1 MLSGKNTL
9 STAVALA
16 MLLGV
21 PSFASAA
28 EDNTSSSQTVQ
39 RSEYKFPQVNTPKG
53 LAKYSLAIYGFDN
66 NSMFTCRKSPVVTL
80 SKKNIIEDIEI
91 NPAGINLMVLSHDAK
106 KPQVTLYDLNQ
117 IDTELFKFNN
127 KKIGAPTAILYT
139 PDARATIV
147 ATATGIHVFEGKK
160 FQEIASIPLPFK
172 VTGMLMS
179 NNGYYLAVT
188 DGSKV
193 AVYNFEEKK
202 LRKDWDFGVS
212 VNDMVFNDDNTEF
225 AVVTD
230 DGVLNIYDTR
240 NFLIKKTIDELG
252 NALSC
257 AYNFDGK
264 YIAVATSPN
273 IITIINLLDDT
284 DRDFVDVPD
293 GEMSEILFI
302 PDSRKNTLLSYNSA
316 KAINAKRM
324 SKLEPY
330 YAKLISDEVNLRMEE
345 WMKMMPGETMEE
357 YRARVTDESRARQ
370 RKLFEEEISTNLA
383 GDPLS
388 MAEVSLGKY
397 DRSNSI
403 LAVGFTNMPTI
414 YIPVPEEKVTTFTSA
429 DALEFKDVKYG
440 VMENDNFEI
449 IYAKIFN
456 RNDGETYIYDNLDR
470 KPLAFM
476 DGDDNV
482 VSIEIIQQQQM
493 EEMRLQEIKQKVI
506 EEAKMQNVI
515 SDHTNITVDSRVVSD
530 FDANGE
536 KILNYVVKFSYE
548 VEPDFSVHEDFA
560 PGKYHVEESGAAKS
574 MLSIVKQAFENDLSQ
589 YVKDGK
595 KLNVK
600 IYGTADG
607 SPIVRGIPYDG
618 AYGDFD
624 NEPVYQNGQLSGISV
639 NTKDGIKQNEQ
650 LAFIRATGVK
660 DYLEKN
666 VDNLKNMKSDYNYYI
681 TVSEGKG
688 GEFRRITT
696 EFTFIDAF

>member
-1 MLSGKNTL
+1 M
-9 STAVALA
+9 
-16 MLLGV
+16 
-21 PSFASAA
+21 
-28 EDNTSSSQTVQ
+28 
-39 RSEYKFPQVNTPKG
+39 
-53 LAKYSLAIYGFDN
+53 
-66 NSMFTCRKSPVVTL
+66 
-80 SKKNIIEDIEI
+80 I
-91 NPAGINLMVLSHDAK
+91 NPAGINFMVLSKDNK
-106 KPQVTLYDLNQ
+106 KPQAAIFDLTTVDNE
-117 IDTELFKFNN
+117 IFKFKN
-127 KKIGAPTAILYT
+127 KKIGNPTAVLYT
-139 PDARATIV
+139 PDARNMIIATE
-147 ATATGIHVFEGKK
+147 TGIHIFEGKK
-160 FQEIASIPLPFK
+160 FQEVGSIPVPFT

-179 NNGYYLAVT
+179 SNGYYLAVT

-193 AVYNFEEKK
+193 AVYNYEEKK
-202 LRKDWDFGVS
+202 LRKEWDFGVG
-212 VNDMVFNDDNTEF
+212 VNDLVFNDDNTEF
-225 AVVTD
+225 AVVTN

-264 YIAVATSPN
+264 YIAIATSPN

-284 DRDFVDVPD
+284 DRDFIDVPD
-293 GEMSEILFI
+293 GEMSDIMFI

-316 KAINAKRM
+316 NAINAKRM

-357 YRARVTDESRARQ
+357 YRARVTDESRAKQ

-414 YIPVPEEKVTTFTSA
+414 YIPVPEEKVTTFTSP

-440 VMENDNFEI
+440 VMDNDNFEI
-449 IYAKIFN
+449 IYAKIYN

-470 KPLAFM
+470 KPLSFI

-536 KILNYVVKFSYE
+536 KILNYVVKFSYQ

-589 YVKDGK
+589 YMKDGK

-600 IYGTADG
+600 ISGTADA
-607 SPIVRGIPYDG
+607 SPIVRGIAYDG
-618 AYGDFD
+618 AYGDFE
-624 NEPVYQNGQLSGISV
+624 NEPVYQNGQLTGISV

-650 LAFIRATGVK
+650 LAFIRAVGVK

-666 VDNLKNMKSDYNYYI
+666 VENLKNMKSDYNYYI

>member
-1 MLSGKNTL
+1 M
-9 STAVALA
+9 
-16 MLLGV
+16 
-21 PSFASAA
+21 
-28 EDNTSSSQTVQ
+28 
-39 RSEYKFPQVNTPKG
+39 
-53 LAKYSLAIYGFDN
+53 
-66 NSMFTCRKSPVVTL
+66 
-80 SKKNIIEDIEI
+80 I
-91 NPAGINLMVLSHDAK
+91 NPAGINFMVLSKDNK
-106 KPQVTLYDLNQ
+106 KPQAAIFDLTTVDNE
-117 IDTELFKFNN
+117 IFKFKN
-127 KKIGAPTAILYT
+127 KKIGNPTAVLYT
-139 PDARATIV
+139 PDARNMIIASE
-147 ATATGIHVFEGKK
+147 TGIHIFEGKR
-160 FQEIASIPLPFK
+160 FQEVGSIPAPFT

-179 NNGYYLAVT
+179 SNGYYLAVT

-193 AVYNFEEKK
+193 AVYNYEEKK
-202 LRKDWDFGVS
+202 LRKEWDFGVG

-225 AVVTD
+225 AVVTN

-264 YIAVATSPN
+264 YIAIATSPN

-284 DRDFVDVPD
+284 DRDFIDVPD
-293 GEMSEILFI
+293 GEMSDIMFI

-316 KAINAKRM
+316 NAINAKRM

-357 YRARVTDESRARQ
+357 YRARVTDESRAKQ

-414 YIPVPEEKVTTFTSA
+414 YIPVPEEKVTTFTSP

-440 VMENDNFEI
+440 VMDNDNFEI
-449 IYAKIFN
+449 IYAKIYN

-470 KPLAFM
+470 KPLSFI

-536 KILNYVVKFSYE
+536 KILNYVVKFSYQ

-589 YVKDGK
+589 YMKDGK

-600 IYGTADG
+600 ISGTADA
-607 SPIVRGIPYDG
+607 SPIVRGIAYDG
-618 AYGDFD
+618 AYGDFE
-624 NEPVYQNGQLSGISV
+624 NEPVYQNGQLTGISV

-650 LAFIRATGVK
+650 LAFIRAVGVK

-666 VDNLKNMKSDYNYYI
+666 VENLKNMKSDYNYYI

>member
-1 MLSGKNTL
+1 M
-9 STAVALA
+9 
-16 MLLGV
+16 
-21 PSFASAA
+21 
-28 EDNTSSSQTVQ
+28 
-39 RSEYKFPQVNTPKG
+39 
-53 LAKYSLAIYGFDN
+53 
-66 NSMFTCRKSPVVTL
+66 
-80 SKKNIIEDIEI
+80 I
-91 NPAGINLMVLSHDAK
+91 NPAGINFMVLSKDNK
-106 KPQVTLYDLNQ
+106 KPQAAIFDLTTVDNE
-117 IDTELFKFNN
+117 IFKFKN
-127 KKIGAPTAILYT
+127 KKIGNPTAVLYT
-139 PDARATIV
+139 PDARNMIIASE
-147 ATATGIHVFEGKK
+147 TGIHIFEGKR
-160 FQEIASIPLPFK
+160 FQEVGSIPAPFT

-179 NNGYYLAVT
+179 SNGYYLAVT

-193 AVYNFEEKK
+193 AVYNYEEKK
-202 LRKDWDFGVS
+202 LRKEWDFGVG

-225 AVVTD
+225 AVVTN

-264 YIAVATSPN
+264 YIAIATSPN

-284 DRDFVDVPD
+284 DRDFIDVPD
-293 GEMSEILFI
+293 GEMSDIMFI

-316 KAINAKRM
+316 NAINAKRM

-345 WMKMMPGETMEE
+345 WLKMMPGETMEE
-357 YRARVTDESRARQ
+357 YRARVTDESRAKQ

-414 YIPVPEEKVTTFTSA
+414 YIPVPEEKVTTFTSP

-440 VMENDNFEI
+440 VMDNDNFEI
-449 IYAKIFN
+449 IYAKIYN

-470 KPLAFM
+470 KPLSFI

-536 KILNYVVKFSYE
+536 KILNYVVKFSYQ

-589 YVKDGK
+589 YMKDGK

-600 IYGTADG
+600 ISGTADA
-607 SPIVRGIPYDG
+607 SPIVRGIAYDG
-618 AYGDFD
+618 AYGDFE
-624 NEPVYQNGQLSGISV
+624 NEPVYQNGQLTGISV

-650 LAFIRATGVK
+650 LAFIRAVGVK

-666 VDNLKNMKSDYNYYI
+666 VENLKNMKSDYNYYI

>member
-1 MLSGKNTL
+1 MSLLLGAPITASADDAPTQQKNT
-9 STAVALA
+9 
-16 MLLGV
+16 
-21 PSFASAA
+21 P
-28 EDNTSSSQTVQ
+28 
-39 RSEYKFPQVNTPKG
+39 RSEYKFPQVHTPKG

-66 NSMFTCRKSPVVTL
+66 NSLFTCRKSNIITL
-80 SKKNIIEDIEI
+80 SKKNIIDDIVI
-91 NPAGINLMVLSHDAK
+91 NPAGINFMVLSRDNK
-106 KPQVTLYDLNQ
+106 KPQAAIFDLTTVDNE
-117 IDTELFKFNN
+117 IFKFKN
-127 KKIGAPTAILYT
+127 KKIGNPTAVLYT
-139 PDARATIV
+139 PDARNMIIASE
-147 ATATGIHVFEGKK
+147 TGIHIFEGKR
-160 FQEIASIPLPFK
+160 FQEVGSIPAPFT

-179 NNGYYLAVT
+179 SNGYYLAVT

-193 AVYNFEEKK
+193 AVYNYEEKK
-202 LRKDWDFGVS
+202 LRKEWDFGVG

-225 AVVTD
+225 AVVTN

-264 YIAVATSPN
+264 YIAIATSPN

-284 DRDFVDVPD
+284 DRDFIDVPD
-293 GEMSEILFI
+293 GEMSDIMFI

-316 KAINAKRM
+316 NAINAKRM

-357 YRARVTDESRARQ
+357 YRARVTDESRAKQ

-414 YIPVPEEKVTTFTSA
+414 YIPVPEEKVTTFTSP

-440 VMENDNFEI
+440 VMDNDNFEI
-449 IYAKIFN
+449 IYAKIYN

-470 KPLAFM
+470 KPLSFI

-536 KILNYVVKFSYE
+536 KILNYVVKFSYQ

-589 YVKDGK
+589 YMKDGK

-600 IYGTADG
+600 ISGTADA
-607 SPIVRGIPYDG
+607 SPIVRGIAYDG
-618 AYGDFD
+618 AYGDFE
-624 NEPVYQNGQLSGISV
+624 NEPVYQNGQLTGISV

-650 LAFIRATGVK
+650 LAFIRAVGVK

-666 VDNLKNMKSDYNYYI
+666 VENLKNMKSDYNYYI

>member
-1 MLSGKNTL
+1 MLSRRILTEALLMSLLLGAPITASADDAPTQQKNT
-9 STAVALA
+9 
-16 MLLGV
+16 
-21 PSFASAA
+21 P
-28 EDNTSSSQTVQ
+28 
-39 RSEYKFPQVNTPKG
+39 RSEYKFPQVHTPKG

-66 NSMFTCRKSPVVTL
+66 NSLFTCRKSNIITL
-80 SKKNIIEDIEI
+80 SKKNIIDDIVI
-91 NPAGINLMVLSHDAK
+91 NPAGINFMVLSRDNK
-106 KPQVTLYDLNQ
+106 KPQAAIFDLTTVDNE
-117 IDTELFKFNN
+117 IFKFKN
-127 KKIGAPTAILYT
+127 KKIGNPTAVLYT
-139 PDARATIV
+139 PDARNMIIASE
-147 ATATGIHVFEGKK
+147 TGIHIFEGKR
-160 FQEIASIPLPFK
+160 FQEVGSIPAPFT

-179 NNGYYLAVT
+179 SNGYYLAVT

-193 AVYNFEEKK
+193 AVYNYEEKK
-202 LRKDWDFGVS
+202 LRKEWDFGVG

-225 AVVTD
+225 AVVTN

-264 YIAVATSPN
+264 YIAIATSPN

-284 DRDFVDVPD
+284 DRDFIDVPD
-293 GEMSEILFI
+293 GEMSDIMFI

-316 KAINAKRM
+316 NAINAKRM

-357 YRARVTDESRARQ
+357 YRARVTDESRAKQ

-414 YIPVPEEKVTTFTSA
+414 YIPVPEEKVTTFTSP

-440 VMENDNFEI
+440 VMDNDNFEI
-449 IYAKIFN
+449 IYAKIYN

-470 KPLAFM
+470 KPLSFI

-536 KILNYVVKFSYE
+536 KILNYVVKFSYQ

-589 YVKDGK
+589 YMKNGK

-600 IYGTADG
+600 ISGTADA
-607 SPIVRGIPYDG
+607 SPIVRGIAYDG
-618 AYGDFD
+618 AYGDFE
-624 NEPVYQNGQLSGISV
+624 NEPVYQNGQLTGISV

-650 LAFIRATGVK
+650 LAFIRAVGVK

-666 VDNLKNMKSDYNYYI
+666 VENLKNMKSDYNYYI

>member
-1 MLSGKNTL
+1 MLSGKSTL
-9 STAVALA
+9 TKAIALSILFGA
-16 MLLGV
+16 PLL
-21 PSFASAA
+21 ASAD
-28 EDNTSSSQTVQ
+28 DNAPERRNTP
-39 RSEYKFPQVNTPKG
+39 RSEYKFPQTHTPKG

-66 NSMFTCRKSPVVTL
+66 NSMFTCRKNPIATL
-80 SKKNIIEDIEI
+80 SKKNIIDDVVIS
-91 NPAGINLMVLSHDAK
+91 PAGINFMILSKDNK
-106 KPQVTLYDLNQ
+106 KPQATIYDLNTV
-117 IDTELFKFNN
+117 DTEIFKFKN
-127 KKIGAPTAILYT
+127 KKIGNPTAVLYT
-139 PDARATIV
+139 PDARNMLIASD
-147 ATATGIHVFEGKK
+147 TGIHIIGGKK
-160 FQEIASIPLPFK
+160 YEETGTIATPFT
-172 VTGMLMS
+172 VTDMVMS
-179 NNGYYLAVT
+179 NNGYYLAIT
-188 DGSKV
+188 DGTKV

-202 LRKDWDFGVS
+202 LRKDWDFGVE
-212 VNDMVFNDDNTEF
+212 VNAMVFNDDNTEF
-225 AVVTD
+225 AVATN
-230 DGVLNIYDTR
+230 DGVVNIYDTR
-240 NFLIKKTIDELG
+240 NFLIKKTLDELG
-252 NALSC
+252 SALSC

-273 IITIINLLDDT
+273 IITIINLLDES
-284 DRDFVDVPD
+284 DRDFVEVPD

-316 KAINAKRM
+316 NSINAKRM
-324 SKLEPY
+324 TKLEPY

-357 YRARVTDESRARQ
+357 YRARVTDESRAKQ

-414 YIPVPEEKVTTFTSA
+414 YIPVPEAKVTSFTSA
-429 DALEFKDVKYG
+429 DALEFHDVKYG
-440 VMENDNFEI
+440 VMEDDNFEI

-470 KPLAFM
+470 KPLSFM
-476 DGDDNV
+476 EGDDNI

-506 EEAKMQNVI
+506 DEAKMQNVI

-536 KILNYVVKFSYE
+536 KILNYVVKFSYQ

-574 MLSIVKQAFENDLSQ
+574 MLSIVKQAFESDLAQ
-589 YVKDGK
+589 YVKEGK

-600 IYGTADG
+600 ISGTADG
-607 SPIVRGIPYDG
+607 SPIVRGIAYDG
-618 AYGDFD
+618 AYGDFE
-624 NEPVYQNGQLSGISV
+624 NEPVYQNDQLTGISV

-650 LAFIRATGVK
+650 LAFIRAVGVK

-666 VDNLKNMKSDYNYYI
+666 VENLKDMKSDYNYYI

>member
-9 STAVALA
+9 IKAIALSI
-16 MLLGV
+16 LFG
-21 PSFASAA
+21 ASMSASA
-28 EDNTSSSQTVQ
+28 EDNAPEQKNTP
-39 RSEYKFPQVNTPKG
+39 RNEYKFQQNQTPKG
-53 LAKYSLAIYGFDN
+53 LAKYSLAIYGFDS
-66 NSMFTCRKSPVVTL
+66 NSFFTCRKSPIATL
-80 SKKNIIEDIEI
+80 SKKNIIDDIVI
-91 NPAGINLMVLSHDAK
+91 SPAGINFLILSKDNK
-106 KPQVTLYDLNQ
+106 KPQAAVYDLNTV
-117 IDTELFKFNN
+117 DTEIFKFKN
-127 KKIGAPTAILYT
+127 KKIGNPTAVLYT
-139 PDARATIV
+139 PDARNMLV
-147 ATATGIHVFEGKK
+147 ATETGVHIIGGKK
-160 FQEIASIPLPFK
+160 YEEIGSISTPFT

-188 DGSKV
+188 DGTKV

-202 LRKDWDFGVS
+202 LRKDWDFGVE
-212 VNDMVFNDDNTEF
+212 VNDMIFNDDNTEF
-225 AVVTD
+225 AVVTN

-252 NALSC
+252 TALSC

-273 IITIINLLDDT
+273 IITIINLLDDS
-284 DRDFVDVPD
+284 DRDFVEVPD
-293 GEMSEILFI
+293 GEMSEIIFI
-302 PDSRKNTLLSYNSA
+302 PDSRKNTLLAYNSA

-324 SKLEPY
+324 TKLEPY

-414 YIPVPEEKVTTFTSA
+414 YIPVPETNVTAFTSA
-429 DALEFKDVKYG
+429 DALEFQDVKYG
-440 VMENDNFEI
+440 VMEDDNFEI

-470 KPLAFM
+470 KPLSFM

-506 EEAKMQNVI
+506 DEAKMQNVI

-536 KILNYVVKFSYE
+536 KILNYVVKFSYQ

-574 MLSIVKQAFENDLSQ
+574 MLSIVKQAFESDLSQ

-600 IYGTADG
+600 ISGTADG
-607 SPIVRGIPYDG
+607 SPIVRGIAYDG
-618 AYGDFD
+618 AYGDFE
-624 NEPVYQNGQLSGISV
+624 NEPVYQNDQLTGISV

-650 LAFIRATGVK
+650 LAFIRAVGVK

>member
-1 MLSGKNTL
+1 MLSGKKTL
-9 STAVALA
+9 TKAIALSL
-16 MLLGV
+16 LLGA
-21 PSFASAA
+21 PMFAYADDKASEQKVAP
-28 EDNTSSSQTVQ
+28 

-53 LAKYSLAIYGFDN
+53 LAKYSLAIYGFDD
-66 NSMFTCRKSPVVTL
+66 NSMFTCRKSPIVSL
-80 SKKNIIEDIEI
+80 HKKNIIDDVVI
-91 NPAGINLMVLSHDAK
+91 NPAGINFIVLSK
-106 KPQVTLYDLNQ
+106 KNLKPQAVIYDLNNT
-117 IDTELFKFNN
+117 DTEIFQFKN
-127 KKIGAPTAILYT
+127 KKIGNPTAILYT
-139 PDARATIV
+139 PDARSLIIATE
-147 ATATGIHVFEGKK
+147 TGVHIFEGKK
-160 FQEIASIPLPFK
+160 FQEIASFPTPFTVK
-172 VTGMLMS
+172 EMLMS

-188 DGSKV
+188 DGTKV

-212 VNDMVFNDDNTEF
+212 VNGMAFNDDNTEF

-273 IITIINLLDDT
+273 IITIINLLDET
-284 DRDFVDVPD
+284 DRDFVEVPD

-302 PDSRKNTLLSYNSA
+302 PDSRKNTLLSYNSS

-345 WMKMMPGETMEE
+345 WLKMMPGETMEE
-357 YRARVTDESRARQ
+357 YRARVTDESRAKQ

-440 VMENDNFEI
+440 VMEDDNFEI
-449 IYAKIFN
+449 IYAKIYN

-470 KPLAFM
+470 KPLSFI

-506 EEAKMQNVI
+506 DEAKMQNVI

-548 VEPDFSVHEDFA
+548 VEPDFSVQEDFA
-560 PGKYHVEESGAAKS
+560 PGKYHVDESGAAKS
-574 MLSIVKQAFENDLSQ
+574 MLAIVKQAFENDLAQ
-589 YVKDGK
+589 YMKDGK

-600 IYGTADG
+600 ISGTADG
-607 SPIVRGIPYDG
+607 SPIVRGIAYDG
-618 AYGDFD
+618 AYGDFE

-639 NTKDGIKQNEQ
+639 NTKNGIKQNEQ
-650 LAFIRATGVK
+650 LAFIRAVGVK

-666 VDNLKNMKSDYNYYI
+666 VENLKNMKSDYNYYI

>member
-1 MLSGKNTL
+1 MLSRRILTEALLMSLLLGAPITASADDAPTQQKNT
-9 STAVALA
+9 
-16 MLLGV
+16 
-21 PSFASAA
+21 P
-28 EDNTSSSQTVQ
+28 
-39 RSEYKFPQVNTPKG
+39 RSEYKFPQVHTPKG

-66 NSMFTCRKSPVVTL
+66 NSLFTCRKSNIITL
-80 SKKNIIEDIEI
+80 SKKNIIDDIVI
-91 NPAGINLMVLSHDAK
+91 NPAGINFMVLSKDNK
-106 KPQVTLYDLNQ
+106 KPQAAIFDLTTVDNE
-117 IDTELFKFNN
+117 IFKLKN
-127 KKIGAPTAILYT
+127 KKIGNPTAVLYT
-139 PDARATIV
+139 PDARNMIIASE
-147 ATATGIHVFEGKK
+147 TGIHIFEGKR
-160 FQEIASIPLPFK
+160 FQEVGSIPAPFT

-179 NNGYYLAVT
+179 SNGYYLAVT

-193 AVYNFEEKK
+193 AVYNYEEKK
-202 LRKDWDFGVS
+202 LRKEWDFGVG

-225 AVVTD
+225 AVVTN

-264 YIAVATSPN
+264 YIAIATSPN

-284 DRDFVDVPD
+284 DRDFIDVPD
-293 GEMSEILFI
+293 GEMSDIMFI

-316 KAINAKRM
+316 NAINAKRM

-357 YRARVTDESRARQ
+357 YRARVTDESRAKQ

-414 YIPVPEEKVTTFTSA
+414 YIPVPEEKVTTFTSP

-440 VMENDNFEI
+440 VMDNDNFEI
-449 IYAKIFN
+449 IYAKIYN

-470 KPLAFM
+470 KPLSFI

-536 KILNYVVKFSYE
+536 KILNYVVKFSYQ

-589 YVKDGK
+589 YMKDGK

-600 IYGTADG
+600 ISGTADA
-607 SPIVRGIPYDG
+607 SPIVRGIAYDG
-618 AYGDFD
+618 AYGDFE
-624 NEPVYQNGQLSGISV
+624 NEPVYQNGQLTGISV

-650 LAFIRATGVK
+650 LAFIRAVGVK

-666 VDNLKNMKSDYNYYI
+666 VENLKNMKSDYNYYI

>member
-1 MLSGKNTL
+1 MLSGKKTL
-9 STAVALA
+9 TKAIALSL
-16 MLLGV
+16 LLGA
-21 PSFASAA
+21 PMFAYAD
-28 EDNTSSSQTVQ
+28 DNASEQKVAP

-53 LAKYSLAIYGFDN
+53 LAKYSLAIYGFDD
-66 NSMFTCRKSPVVTL
+66 NSMFTCRRSPIVSL
-80 SKKNIIEDIEI
+80 HKKNIIDDVVI
-91 NPAGINLMVLSHDAK
+91 NPAGINFIVLSK
-106 KPQVTLYDLNQ
+106 KNLKPQATIYDLNNT
-117 IDTELFKFNN
+117 DTEIFQFKN
-127 KKIGAPTAILYT
+127 KKIGDPTAILYT
-139 PDARATIV
+139 PDARSLIIATE
-147 ATATGIHVFEGKK
+147 TGVHIFEGKK
-160 FQEIASIPLPFK
+160 FQEIASFPTPFTVK
-172 VTGMLMS
+172 EMLMS

-188 DGSKV
+188 DGTKV

-212 VNDMVFNDDNTEF
+212 VNGMAFNDDNTEF

-273 IITIINLLDDT
+273 IITIINLLDET
-284 DRDFVDVPD
+284 DRDFVEVPD
-293 GEMSEILFI
+293 GEMSKILFI
-302 PDSRKNTLLSYNSA
+302 PDSRKNTLLSYNSS

-345 WMKMMPGETMEE
+345 WLKMMPGETMEE
-357 YRARVTDESRARQ
+357 YRARVTDESRAKQ

-440 VMENDNFEI
+440 VMEDDNFEI
-449 IYAKIFN
+449 IYAKIYN

-470 KPLAFM
+470 KPLSFI

-506 EEAKMQNVI
+506 DEAKMQNVI

-548 VEPDFSVHEDFA
+548 VEPDFSVQEDFA
-560 PGKYHVEESGAAKS
+560 PGKYHVDESGAAKS
-574 MLSIVKQAFENDLSQ
+574 MLAIVKQAFENDLAQ
-589 YVKDGK
+589 YMKDGK

-600 IYGTADG
+600 ISGTADG
-607 SPIVRGIPYDG
+607 SPIVRGIAYDG
-618 AYGDFD
+618 AYGDFE

-639 NTKDGIKQNEQ
+639 NTKNGIKQNEQ
-650 LAFIRATGVK
+650 LAFIRAVGVK

-666 VDNLKNMKSDYNYYI
+666 VENLKNMKSDYNYYI

>member
-1 MLSGKNTL
+1 
-9 STAVALA
+9 
-16 MLLGV
+16 
-21 PSFASAA
+21 
-28 EDNTSSSQTVQ
+28 
-39 RSEYKFPQVNTPKG
+39 
-53 LAKYSLAIYGFDN
+53 
-66 NSMFTCRKSPVVTL
+66 
-80 SKKNIIEDIEI
+80 
-91 NPAGINLMVLSHDAK
+91 
-106 KPQVTLYDLNQ
+106 
-117 IDTELFKFNN
+117 
-127 KKIGAPTAILYT
+127 
-139 PDARATIV
+139 
-147 ATATGIHVFEGKK
+147 
-160 FQEIASIPLPFK
+160 
-172 VTGMLMS
+172 MS
-179 NNGYYLAVT
+179 NNRYYLAVT

-273 IITIINLLDDT
+273 IITIINLLDDS

-429 DALEFKDVKYG
+429 DALEFKDVRYG

-530 FDANGE
+530 FNANGE

>member
-1 MLSGKNTL
+1 
-9 STAVALA
+9 
-16 MLLGV
+16 
-21 PSFASAA
+21 
-28 EDNTSSSQTVQ
+28 
-39 RSEYKFPQVNTPKG
+39 
-53 LAKYSLAIYGFDN
+53 
-66 NSMFTCRKSPVVTL
+66 
-80 SKKNIIEDIEI
+80 
-91 NPAGINLMVLSHDAK
+91 
-106 KPQVTLYDLNQ
+106 
-117 IDTELFKFNN
+117 
-127 KKIGAPTAILYT
+127 
-139 PDARATIV
+139 
-147 ATATGIHVFEGKK
+147 
-160 FQEIASIPLPFK
+160 
-172 VTGMLMS
+172 
-179 NNGYYLAVT
+179 
-188 DGSKV
+188 
-193 AVYNFEEKK
+193 
-202 LRKDWDFGVS
+202 
-212 VNDMVFNDDNTEF
+212 
-225 AVVTD
+225 
-230 DGVLNIYDTR
+230 
-240 NFLIKKTIDELG
+240 
-252 NALSC
+252 
-257 AYNFDGK
+257 
-264 YIAVATSPN
+264 
-273 IITIINLLDDT
+273 
-284 DRDFVDVPD
+284 
-293 GEMSEILFI
+293 
-302 PDSRKNTLLSYNSA
+302 
-316 KAINAKRM
+316 M

-357 YRARVTDESRARQ
+357 YRARVTDESRAKQ

-429 DALEFKDVKYG
+429 DALEFQDVRYG

-470 KPLAFM
+470 KPLSFM

-493 EEMRLQEIKQKVI
+493 EEMRLQELKQKVVD
-506 EEAKMQNVI
+506 EAKMQNVI

-536 KILNYVVKFSYE
+536 KILNYVVKFSYQ

-600 IYGTADG
+600 ISGTADG
-607 SPIVRGIPYDG
+607 SPIVRGIAYDG

-650 LAFIRATGVK
+650 LAFIRAVGVK

-681 TVSEGKG
+681 TVSEDKG

>member
-1 MLSGKNTL
+1 MLSGKKTL
-9 STAVALA
+9 TALLSLSM
-16 MLLGV
+16 MLG
-21 PSFASAA
+21 ASPVVSAD
-28 EDNTSSSQTVQ
+28 DNASEAKPTT

-53 LAKYSLAIYGFDN
+53 LAKYSLAIYGFDD
-66 NSMFTCRKSPVVTL
+66 NSLFTCRKSPIFTL
-80 SKKNIIEDIEI
+80 SKKNVINDVVI
-91 NPAGINLMVLSHDAK
+91 NPAGINLMVLTTEKAK
-106 KPQVTLYDLNQ
+106 PHVSVYDLNNV
-117 IDTELFKFNN
+117 DSELYKFNN
-127 KKIGAPTAILYT
+127 KKIGTPTAVLYT
-139 PDARATIV
+139 PDARNTII
-147 ATATGIHVFEGKK
+147 ASETGIHIFEGKK
-160 FQEIASIPLPFK
+160 FQETGSIQVPFT

-188 DGSKV
+188 DGTKV

-202 LRKDWDFGVS
+202 LRKDWNFGIG
-212 VNDMVFNDDNTEF
+212 VNDMAFNDDNTEF

-302 PDSRKNTLLSYNSA
+302 PDSRKNTLLSFNST

-357 YRARVTDESRARQ
+357 YRARVTDESRAKQ

-429 DALEFKDVKYG
+429 DALEFQDVRYG

-470 KPLAFM
+470 KPLSFM

-493 EEMRLQEIKQKVI
+493 EEMRLQELKQKVVD
-506 EEAKMQNVI
+506 EAKMQNVI

-536 KILNYVVKFSYE
+536 KILNYVVKFSYQ

-600 IYGTADG
+600 ISGTADG
-607 SPIVRGIPYDG
+607 SPIVRGIAYDG

-650 LAFIRATGVK
+650 LAFIRAVGVK

-681 TVSEGKG
+681 TVSEDKG

>member
-1 MLSGKNTL
+1 MII
-9 STAVALA
+9 
-16 MLLGV
+16 
-21 PSFASAA
+21 AS
-28 EDNTSSSQTVQ
+28 E
-39 RSEYKFPQVNTPKG
+39 
-53 LAKYSLAIYGFDN
+53 
-66 NSMFTCRKSPVVTL
+66 
-80 SKKNIIEDIEI
+80 
-91 NPAGINLMVLSHDAK
+91 
-106 KPQVTLYDLNQ
+106 
-117 IDTELFKFNN
+117 
-127 KKIGAPTAILYT
+127 
-139 PDARATIV
+139 
-147 ATATGIHVFEGKK
+147 TGIHIFEGKR
-160 FQEIASIPLPFK
+160 FQEVGSIPAPFT

-179 NNGYYLAVT
+179 SNGYYLAVT

-193 AVYNFEEKK
+193 AVYNYEEKK
-202 LRKDWDFGVS
+202 LRKEWDFGVG

-225 AVVTD
+225 AVVTN

-264 YIAVATSPN
+264 YIAIATSPN

-284 DRDFVDVPD
+284 DRDFIDVPD
-293 GEMSEILFI
+293 GEMSDIMFI

-316 KAINAKRM
+316 NAINAKRM

-357 YRARVTDESRARQ
+357 YRARVTDESRAKQ

-414 YIPVPEEKVTTFTSA
+414 YIPVPEEKVTTFTSP

-440 VMENDNFEI
+440 VMDNDNFEI
-449 IYAKIFN
+449 IYAKIYN

-470 KPLAFM
+470 KPLSFI

-536 KILNYVVKFSYE
+536 KILNYVVKFSYQ

-589 YVKDGK
+589 YMKDGK

-600 IYGTADG
+600 ISGTADA
-607 SPIVRGIPYDG
+607 SPIVRGIAYDG
-618 AYGDFD
+618 AYGDFE
-624 NEPVYQNGQLSGISV
+624 NEPVYQNGQLTGISV

-650 LAFIRATGVK
+650 LAFIRAVGVK

-666 VDNLKNMKSDYNYYI
+666 VENLKNMKSDYNYYI

>member
-1 MLSGKNTL
+1 MLSRRILTEALLMSLLLGAPFTASADDAPTQQKNT
-9 STAVALA
+9 
-16 MLLGV
+16 
-21 PSFASAA
+21 P
-28 EDNTSSSQTVQ
+28 
-39 RSEYKFPQVNTPKG
+39 RSEYKFPQVHTPKG

-66 NSMFTCRKSPVVTL
+66 NSLFTCRKSNIITL
-80 SKKNIIEDIEI
+80 SKKNIIDDIVI
-91 NPAGINLMVLSHDAK
+91 NPAGINFMVLSKDNK
-106 KPQVTLYDLNQ
+106 KPQAAIFDLTTVDNE
-117 IDTELFKFNN
+117 IFKFKN
-127 KKIGAPTAILYT
+127 KKIGNPTAVLYT
-139 PDARATIV
+139 PDARNMIIASE
-147 ATATGIHVFEGKK
+147 TGIHIFDGKR
-160 FQEIASIPLPFK
+160 FQEVGSIPAPFT

-179 NNGYYLAVT
+179 SNGYYLAVT

-193 AVYNFEEKK
+193 AVYNYEEKK
-202 LRKDWDFGVS
+202 LRKEWDFGVG

-225 AVVTD
+225 AVVTN

-264 YIAVATSPN
+264 YIAIATSPN

-284 DRDFVDVPD
+284 DRDFIDVPD
-293 GEMSEILFI
+293 GEMSDIMFI

-316 KAINAKRM
+316 NAINAKRM

-357 YRARVTDESRARQ
+357 YRARVTDESRAKQ

-414 YIPVPEEKVTTFTSA
+414 YIPVPEEKVTTFTSP

-440 VMENDNFEI
+440 VMDNDNFEI
-449 IYAKIFN
+449 IYAKIYN

-470 KPLAFM
+470 KPLSFI

-536 KILNYVVKFSYE
+536 KILNYVVKFSYQ

-589 YVKDGK
+589 YMKDGK

-600 IYGTADG
+600 ISGTADA
-607 SPIVRGIPYDG
+607 SPIVRGIAYDG
-618 AYGDFD
+618 AYGDFE
-624 NEPVYQNGQLSGISV
+624 NEPVYQNGQLTGISV

-650 LAFIRATGVK
+650 LAFIRAVGVK

-666 VDNLKNMKSDYNYYI
+666 VENLKNMKSDYNYYI

>member
-1 MLSGKNTL
+1 MLSRRILTEALLMSLLLGAPITASADDAPTQQKNT
-9 STAVALA
+9 
-16 MLLGV
+16 
-21 PSFASAA
+21 P
-28 EDNTSSSQTVQ
+28 
-39 RSEYKFPQVNTPKG
+39 RSEYKFPQVHTPKG

-66 NSMFTCRKSPVVTL
+66 NSLFTCRKSNIITL
-80 SKKNIIEDIEI
+80 SKKNIIDDIVI
-91 NPAGINLMVLSHDAK
+91 NPAGINFMVLSRDNK
-106 KPQVTLYDLNQ
+106 KPQAAIFDLTTVDNE
-117 IDTELFKFNN
+117 IFKFKN
-127 KKIGAPTAILYT
+127 KKIGNPTAVLYT
-139 PDARATIV
+139 PDARNMIIASE
-147 ATATGIHVFEGKK
+147 TGIHIFEGKR
-160 FQEIASIPLPFK
+160 FQEVGSIPAPFT

-179 NNGYYLAVT
+179 SNGYYLAVT

-193 AVYNFEEKK
+193 AVYNYEEKK
-202 LRKDWDFGVS
+202 LRKEWDFGVG

-225 AVVTD
+225 AVVTN

-264 YIAVATSPN
+264 YIAIATSPN

-284 DRDFVDVPD
+284 DRDFIDVPD
-293 GEMSEILFI
+293 GEMSDIMFI

-316 KAINAKRM
+316 NAINAKRM

-357 YRARVTDESRARQ
+357 YRARVTDESRAKQ

-414 YIPVPEEKVTTFTSA
+414 YIPVPEEKVTTFTSP

-440 VMENDNFEI
+440 VMDNDNFEI
-449 IYAKIFN
+449 IYAKIYN

-470 KPLAFM
+470 KPLSFI

-536 KILNYVVKFSYE
+536 KILNYVVKFSYQ

-589 YVKDGK
+589 YMKDGK

-600 IYGTADG
+600 ISGTADA
-607 SPIVRGIPYDG
+607 SPIVRGIAYDG
-618 AYGDFD
+618 AYGDFE
-624 NEPVYQNGQLSGISV
+624 NEPVYQNGQLTGISV

-650 LAFIRATGVK
+650 LAFIRAVGVK

-666 VDNLKNMKSDYNYYI
+666 VENLKNMKSDYNYYI

>member
-1 MLSGKNTL
+1 M
-9 STAVALA
+9 
-16 MLLGV
+16 
-21 PSFASAA
+21 P
-28 EDNTSSSQTVQ
+28 
-39 RSEYKFPQVNTPKG
+39 
-53 LAKYSLAIYGFDN
+53 
-66 NSMFTCRKSPVVTL
+66 
-80 SKKNIIEDIEI
+80 
-91 NPAGINLMVLSHDAK
+91 
-106 KPQVTLYDLNQ
+106 
-117 IDTELFKFNN
+117 
-127 KKIGAPTAILYT
+127 
-139 PDARATIV
+139 
-147 ATATGIHVFEGKK
+147 
-160 FQEIASIPLPFK
+160 
-172 VTGMLMS
+172 
-179 NNGYYLAVT
+179 
-188 DGSKV
+188 
-193 AVYNFEEKK
+193 
-202 LRKDWDFGVS
+202 
-212 VNDMVFNDDNTEF
+212 
-225 AVVTD
+225 
-230 DGVLNIYDTR
+230 
-240 NFLIKKTIDELG
+240 
-252 NALSC
+252 
-257 AYNFDGK
+257 
-264 YIAVATSPN
+264 TSPN

-302 PDSRKNTLLSYNSA
+302 PDSRKNTLLSFNST

-357 YRARVTDESRARQ
+357 YRARVTDESRAKQ

-429 DALEFKDVKYG
+429 DALEFQDVRYG

-470 KPLAFM
+470 KPLSFM

-493 EEMRLQEIKQKVI
+493 EEMRLQELKQKVVD
-506 EEAKMQNVI
+506 EAKMQNVI

-536 KILNYVVKFSYE
+536 KILNYVVKFSYQ

-600 IYGTADG
+600 ISGTADG
-607 SPIVRGIPYDG
+607 SPIVRGIAYDG

-624 NEPVYQNGQLSGISV
+624 NDLYIRTDSSPV
-639 NTKDGIKQNEQ
+639 
-650 LAFIRATGVK
+650 
-660 DYLEKN
+660 
-666 VDNLKNMKSDYNYYI
+666 
-681 TVSEGKG
+681 
-688 GEFRRITT
+688 
-696 EFTFIDAF
+696 

>member
-1 MLSGKNTL
+1 MLSRRILTEALLMSLLLGAPITASADDAPTQQKNT
-9 STAVALA
+9 
-16 MLLGV
+16 
-21 PSFASAA
+21 P
-28 EDNTSSSQTVQ
+28 
-39 RSEYKFPQVNTPKG
+39 RSEYKFPQVHTPKG

-66 NSMFTCRKSPVVTL
+66 NSLFTCRKSNIITL
-80 SKKNIIEDIEI
+80 SKKNIIDDIVI
-91 NPAGINLMVLSHDAK
+91 NPAGINFMVLSKDNK
-106 KPQVTLYDLNQ
+106 KPQAAIFDLTTVDNE
-117 IDTELFKFNN
+117 IFKFKN
-127 KKIGAPTAILYT
+127 KKIGNPTAVLYT
-139 PDARATIV
+139 PDARNMIIASE
-147 ATATGIHVFEGKK
+147 TGIHIFEGKR
-160 FQEIASIPLPFK
+160 FQEVGSIPAPFT

-179 NNGYYLAVT
+179 SNGYYLAVT

-193 AVYNFEEKK
+193 AVYNYEEKK
-202 LRKDWDFGVS
+202 LRKEWDFGVG

-225 AVVTD
+225 AVVTN

-264 YIAVATSPN
+264 YIAIATSPN

-284 DRDFVDVPD
+284 DRDFIDVPD
-293 GEMSEILFI
+293 GEMSDIMFI

-316 KAINAKRM
+316 NAINAKRM

-357 YRARVTDESRARQ
+357 YRARVTDESRAKQ

-414 YIPVPEEKVTTFTSA
+414 YIPVPEEKVTTFTSP

-440 VMENDNFEI
+440 VMDNDNFEI
-449 IYAKIFN
+449 IYAKIYN

-470 KPLAFM
+470 KPLSFI

-536 KILNYVVKFSYE
+536 KILNYVVKFSYQ

-589 YVKDGK
+589 YMKDGK

-600 IYGTADG
+600 ISGTADA
-607 SPIVRGIPYDG
+607 SPIVRGIAYDG
-618 AYGDFD
+618 AYGDFE
-624 NEPVYQNGQLSGISV
+624 NEPVYQNGQLTGISV

-650 LAFIRATGVK
+650 LAFIRAVGVK

-666 VDNLKNMKSDYNYYI
+666 VENLKNMKSDYNYYI

>member
-1 MLSGKNTL
+1 MLSGKKTL
-9 STAVALA
+9 TALLSLSM
-16 MLLGV
+16 MLG
-21 PSFASAA
+21 ASPVVSAD
-28 EDNTSSSQTVQ
+28 DNASEAKPTT

-53 LAKYSLAIYGFDN
+53 LAKYSLAIYGFDD
-66 NSMFTCRKSPVVTL
+66 NSLFTCRKSPIFTL
-80 SKKNIIEDIEI
+80 SKKNVINDVVI
-91 NPAGINLMVLSHDAK
+91 NPAGINLMVLTTEKAK
-106 KPQVTLYDLNQ
+106 PHVSVYDLNNV
-117 IDTELFKFNN
+117 DSELYKFNN
-127 KKIGAPTAILYT
+127 KKIGTPTAVLYT
-139 PDARATIV
+139 PDARNTII
-147 ATATGIHVFEGKK
+147 ASETGIHIFEGKK
-160 FQEIASIPLPFK
+160 FQETGSIQVPFT

-188 DGSKV
+188 DGTKV

-202 LRKDWDFGVS
+202 LRKDWNFGVG
-212 VNDMVFNDDNTEF
+212 VNDMAFNDDNTEF

-302 PDSRKNTLLSYNSA
+302 PDSRKNTLLSFNSA

-357 YRARVTDESRARQ
+357 YRARVTDESRAKQ

-429 DALEFKDVKYG
+429 DALEFQDVRYG

-449 IYAKIFN
+449 IYAKISN

-470 KPLAFM
+470 KPLSFM

-493 EEMRLQEIKQKVI
+493 EEMRLQELKQKVVD
-506 EEAKMQNVI
+506 EAKMQNVI

-536 KILNYVVKFSYE
+536 KILNYVVKFSYQ

-600 IYGTADG
+600 ISGTADG
-607 SPIVRGIPYDG
+607 SPIVRGIAYDG

-650 LAFIRATGVK
+650 LAFIRAVGVK

-681 TVSEGKG
+681 TVSEDKG